1 MTSPAEIPILT
12 LLSIDRAAKKD
23 MYLQIVDQFANAIQ
37 RGILR
42 EGSKLPGS
50 RSLSLLLKVHRQTV
64 VAAFQELE
72 AQGWVQTYP
81 NKGVFVLSQNRAL
94 AARIDAEKTAFQKQP
109 YPTQVGFTFKKSN
122 ILDNPWPPS
131 IHDFT
136 LDDGVPDIRLTQ
148 INQLSTFYS
157 ANLKRKNNIK
167 KLGQYANEGSEYFK
181 EQLSVYLHHSRG
193 LQVTEQNI
201 LVTRST
207 EMSLYIISKV
217 MLSRGDIVV
226 VGALS
231 YFAANMILQAS
242 GARMQTVPVDAYG
255 LDTDSIR
262 ALCGTQKIRMV
273 YVTSHHH
280 YPTTVTLSAQRR
292 VELLALARE
301 FGFAIVEDDYDYE
314 FRYDQNPL
322 LPMASADTDGMVIY
336 LGSFG
341 KTLAPGFRTGF
352 TVAPT
357 DIMLEMRKYLG
368 IIDRQG
374 DITMELALGEMI
386 AEGEINRYA
395 KKSLKI
401 YEQRRAHLVN
411 LLQDR
416 FSEYL
421 QFESPRGG
429 LAIWTTWNGS
439 INLSQLAAQCEKM
452 DLHIPRN
459 LLYQHKD
466 MAGMRIGFGRMNE
479 TEMAACMDRI
489 HAALCKMDL
498 P

>member
-1 MTSPAEIPILT
+1 MTSPATIPILT
-12 LLSIDRAAKKD
+12 LLSLDRTATKD
-23 MYLQIVDQFANAIQ
+23 IYLQIVDQLANAIQ
-37 RGILR
+37 RGLLR

-72 AQGWVQTYP
+72 SQGWVQTYP
-81 NKGVFVLSQNRAL
+81 NKGVFVLSRNL
-94 AARIDAEKTAFQKQP
+94 TTPSPLNAEAVAFQTQR
-109 YPTQVGFTFKKSN
+109 YPAHVGFKFKKSS
-122 ILDNPWPPS
+122 ILDNPWPQAKS
-131 IHDFT
+131 LFT

-148 INQLSTFYS
+148 MNQLSSFYS
-157 ANLKRKNNIK
+157 ANLKRKNNRK
-167 KLGQYANEGSEYFK
+167 KLEDYASEGSEYFK
-181 EQLSVYLHHSRG
+181 EQLSSYLHQSRG
-193 LQVTEQNI
+193 LQITEQNI

-217 MLSRGDIVV
+217 MLSPGDVVV

-231 YFAANMILQAS
+231 YFATNMIFQES
-242 GARMQTVPVDAYG
+242 GARMQTVPVDDYG

-262 ALCGTQKIRMV
+262 ALCRRQKVRMV

-314 FRYDQNPL
+314 FRYDQSPI

-352 TVAPT
+352 TVAPP

-401 YEQRRAHLVN
+401 YEQRRANLVK
-411 LLQDR
+411 LLQNKLFR
-416 FSEYL
+416 QV

-429 LAIWTTWNGS
+429 LAIWTIWNS
-439 INLSQLAAQCEKM
+439 SVNLSKLAARCEKM

-479 TEMAACMDRI
+479 TEMASCIDI
-489 HAALCKMDL
+489 IQAALGELDMT
-498 P
+498 

>member
-1 MTSPAEIPILT
+1 MTSPANISILT
-12 LLSIDRAAKKD
+12 TLSIDRSATKD
-23 MYLQIVDQFANAIQ
+23 LYLQIVEQLANAIQ
-37 RGILR
+37 RGLLR

-50 RSLSLLLKVHRQTV
+50 RSLSVLLKVHRQTV

-72 AQGWVQTYP
+72 SQGWVQTYP
-81 NKGVFVLSQNRAL
+81 NRGVFVLSSQL
-94 AARIDAEKTAFQKQP
+94 ADPARLQPEQIASPKQH
-109 YPTQVGFTFKKSN
+109 YPSRVGFTFKKSN
-122 ILDNPWPPS
+122 ILDNPWTNTIS
-131 IHDFT
+131 DFT
-136 LDDGVPDIRLTQ
+136 MDDGVPDIRLTQ

-157 ANLKRKNNIK
+157 ANLKRKSNRK
-167 KLGQYANEGSEYFK
+167 KLERYTSEGSEYFK
-181 EQLSVYLHHSRG
+181 EQLCTYLHQSRG
-193 LQVTEQNI
+193 LRITEQNI

-217 MLSRGDIVV
+217 MLSPGDIVV
-226 VGALS
+226 VGSLS
-231 YFAANMILQAS
+231 YFATNMILQES
-242 GARMQTVPVDAYG
+242 GASMQTVPVDDNG

-262 ALCGTQKIRMV
+262 ALCRKKQIRMV

-314 FRYDQNPL
+314 FRYDQQPI

-352 TVAPT
+352 TVAPD
-357 DIMLEMRKYLG
+357 DIIMEMRKYLG

-395 KKSLKI
+395 KKSLKM

-411 LLQDR
+411 LLQNN
-416 FSEYL
+416 FPQHV

-429 LAIWTTWNGS
+429 LAVWTIWNRT
-439 INLSQLAAQCEKM
+439 INLSQLATHCEKLG
-452 DLHIPRN
+452 LHIPRN

-466 MAGMRIGFGRMNE
+466 MAGMRIGFGRMDE
-479 TEMAACMDRI
+479 GEMSACIDRMQSALHEMDRT
-489 HAALCKMDL
+489 
-498 P
+498 